1 MTIPAGQDSETREH
15 GARHG
20 RPSLLLTD
28 EALAILVHE
37 LRSPLAAIQNALQA
51 IKLASDAVPVIEQP
65 IGVME
70 RQTRHLARLIE
81 DLLDLTRA
89 RAGKLELREEWLDLG
104 TTIAHAAEACRPI
117 MEQNCH
123 ELTVCLPQEP
133 VLLRADPAR
142 LQQILVN
149 LLTNAAKYTN
159 PGGRILLTAETTAI
173 VRVRDNGSGIAPDLL
188 PRIFDLFH
196 QGSGSGSRGQD
207 GLGIGLS
214 LVKWLVEL
222 HGGSVAAYSD
232 GPGEGSEFVV
242 RLPAARIKVV
252 KDTPLTMAPQP
263 PGETARATRQRALSA
278 YPIA

>member
-1 MTIPAGQDSETREH
+1 MSTSYVRPWRRSRM
-15 GARHG
+15 RS
-20 RPSLLLTD
+20 RPSS
-28 EALAILVHE
+28 
-37 LRSPLAAIQNALQA
+37 SPAMP
-51 IKLASDAVPVIEQP
+51 VPVVEQP

-142 LQQILVN
+142 PQQILVN

-159 PGGRILLTAETTAI
+159 SGGRIWLTAETTAI

-196 QGSGSGSRGQD
+196 QGSGLREPGARRPGHRAIAREVAGRASWRQCRGLQRRPRRGLRVRRPLAGGEDRSGQG
-207 GLGIGLS
+207 
-214 LVKWLVEL
+214 
-222 HGGSVAAYSD
+222 HTA
-232 GPGEGSEFVV
+232 
-242 RLPAARIKVV
+242 
-252 KDTPLTMAPQP
+252 TMAPQP

>member
-37 LRSPLAAIQNALQA
+37 LRSPLAAIQNAPQA

-70 RQTRHLARLIE
+70 RQTRHLARLIQ

-133 VLLRADPAR
+133 VLLRVDPAR
-142 LQQILVN
+142 LQQI
-149 LLTNAAKYTN
+149 A
-159 PGGRILLTAETTAI
+159 GGEDR
-173 VRVRDNGSGIAPDLL
+173 SG
-188 PRIFDLFH
+188 
-196 QGSGSGSRGQD
+196 QG
-207 GLGIGLS
+207 
-214 LVKWLVEL
+214 
-222 HGGSVAAYSD
+222 H
-232 GPGEGSEFVV
+232 
-242 RLPAARIKVV
+242 
-252 KDTPLTMAPQP
+252 T
-263 PGETARATRQRALSA
+263 A